1 MWRFGNTC
9 DYSEAGS
16 WRHDDFP
23 VISVTLCATRPIG
36 VPDRKQLG
44 PMRAV
49 RLCGRILAMM
59 VGVTCGGC
67 AVMPTSGPASDA
79 VRSGSPDVGS
89 LPYAFVK
96 VTPQVSATLARNA
109 PRLLTSMADRR
120 VPQEIRFGVGD
131 IVGVTI
137 FEASSGGLF
146 IPAEAGVRPG
156 NFITLPNQAVD
167 HDGNISIPYA
177 GAIRAKGLTPTEVQ
191 KAIVETTRNRAIDP
205 QAVVTLVE
213 QRTSLISV
221 LGDVNAPARFPASAA
236 GERILDAITRAGGPR
251 SQGFDSWVMLERG
264 GRREIVP
271 FGALVYEPSNNVYV
285 HPNDTIYLYR
295 EPQTFVAFGAVGGLG
310 GAQGQYSFDA
320 WRLSLAEAV
329 AKANGLAQALADPAS
344 VFLYRGETR
353 AVAEQLGVD
362 CSRFEGPII
371 PIIYNVNLRDPA
383 AYFLATTFQMRNKD
397 VLYVSNATTVEVAKV
412 LEFLRLITATVNDP
426 IIAATNVYTL
436 KNLASGAAS
445 AATFNVAPPVH

>member
-1 MWRFGNTC
+1 
-9 DYSEAGS
+9 
-16 WRHDDFP
+16 
-23 VISVTLCATRPIG
+23 
-36 VPDRKQLG
+36 
-44 PMRAV
+44 
-49 RLCGRILAMM
+49 
-59 VGVTCGGC
+59 
-67 AVMPTSGPASDA
+67 
-79 VRSGSPDVGS
+79 
-89 LPYAFVK
+89 
-96 VTPQVSATLARNA
+96 
-109 PRLLTSMADRR
+109 MADRR

-191 KAIVETTRNRAIDP
+191 KAIVETIRNRAIDP

-221 LGDVNAPARFPASAA
+221 LGDVNTPARFPASAA
-236 GERILDAITRAGGPR
+236 GERILDAITRAGGPK
-251 SQGFDSWVMLERG
+251 SQGFDTWVMLERR
-264 GRREIVP
+264 GRRETVP
-271 FGALVYEPSNNVYV
+271 FGALVYDPSNNVYV
-285 HPNDTIYLYR
+285 HPDDTIYLYR
-295 EPQTFVAFGAVGGLG
+295 EPQTFVAFGAVGGLT
-310 GAQGQYSFDA
+310 GAQGQYNFDA
-320 WRLSLAEAV
+320 WRVSLAEAV
-329 AKANGLAQALADPAS
+329 AKANGLTQALADPAS

-383 AYFLATTFQMRNKD
+383 AYFLATAFQMRNKD

-445 AATFNVAPPVH
+445 AATFNIAPPVH

>member
-1 MWRFGNTC
+1 M
-9 DYSEAGS
+9 S
-16 WRHDDFP
+16 
-23 VISVTLCATRPIG
+23 
-36 VPDRKQLG
+36 
-44 PMRAV
+44 
-49 RLCGRILAMM
+49 
-59 VGVTCGGC
+59 
-67 AVMPTSGPASDA
+67 
-79 VRSGSPDVGS
+79 
-89 LPYAFVK
+89 
-96 VTPQVSATLARNA
+96 
-109 PRLLTSMADRR
+109 DRR
-120 VPQEIRFGVGD
+120 VPREIRFGVGD

-137 FEASSGGLF
+137 FEATSGGLF

-177 GAIRAKGLTPTEVQ
+177 GVIRAKGRTPTEVQ
-191 KAIVETTRNRAIDP
+191 KAIVETIRNRAIDP
-205 QAVVTLVE
+205 QAVVTLVD

-221 LGDVNAPARFPASAA
+221 LGDVNTPARFPASAA

-251 SQGFDSWVMLERG
+251 SQGFDSWVMLERD
-264 GRREIVP
+264 GRRETVP

-285 HPNDTIYLYR
+285 HANDTVYLYR
-295 EPQTFVAFGAVGGLG
+295 EPQTFVAFGAVGN
-310 GAQGQYSFDA
+310 GAQGQFNFDA
-320 WRLSLAEAV
+320 WRISLAEAV
-329 AKANGLAQALADPAS
+329 AKANGLTLALADPGS

-412 LEFLRLITATVNDP
+412 LDFLRLITATANDP
-426 IIAATNVYTL
+426 IVAATNAYTL
-436 KNLASGAAS
+436 KNVASGAAS
-445 AATFNVAPPVH
+445 AATFNVSPPVR

>member
-79 VRSGSPDVGS
+79 VRSGSADVGS

-167 HDGNISIPYA
+167 HDGNISVPYA
-177 GAIRAKGLTPTEVQ
+177 GAIRAKGLTATEVQ
-191 KAIVETTRNRAIDP
+191 KAIVETIRNRAIDP

-221 LGDVNAPARFPASAA
+221 LGDVNTPARFPASAA
-236 GERILDAITRAGGPR
+236 GERILDAITRAGGPK

-295 EPQTFVAFGAVGGLG
+295 EPQTFVAFGAVGG
-310 GAQGQYSFDA
+310 
-320 WRLSLAEAV
+320 
-329 AKANGLAQALADPAS
+329 GLQRQ
-344 VFLYRGETR
+344 F
-353 AVAEQLGVD
+353 
-362 CSRFEGPII
+362 
-371 PIIYNVNLRDPA
+371 
-383 AYFLATTFQMRNKD
+383 
-397 VLYVSNATTVEVAKV
+397 
-412 LEFLRLITATVNDP
+412 
-426 IIAATNVYTL
+426 
-436 KNLASGAAS
+436 
-445 AATFNVAPPVH
+445 

>member
-1 MWRFGNTC
+1 
-9 DYSEAGS
+9 
-16 WRHDDFP
+16 
-23 VISVTLCATRPIG
+23 
-36 VPDRKQLG
+36 
-44 PMRAV
+44 
-49 RLCGRILAMM
+49 
-59 VGVTCGGC
+59 
-67 AVMPTSGPASDA
+67 MPTSGPASYDVISA
-79 VRSGSPDVGS
+79 SANVGS
-89 LPYAFVK
+89 LPYALVK
-96 VTPQVSATLARNA
+96 LSPEVAAVLARNA
-109 PRLLTSMADRR
+109 PRLSPSMANRR

-167 HDGNISIPYA
+167 HDGNISIPYG

-191 KAIVETTRNRAIDP
+191 KAIVETIRNRAIDP
-205 QAVVTLVE
+205 QAVVTLVD

-221 LGDVNAPARFPASAA
+221 LGDVNTPARFPASAA
-236 GERILDAITRAGGPR
+236 GERILDAITRAGGPK
-251 SQGFDSWVMLERG
+251 SQGFDSWVMLERA
-264 GRREIVP
+264 GRRDTVP

-295 EPQTFVAFGAVGGLG
+295 EPQTFVAFGAVGGGL
-310 GAQGQYSFDA
+310 QGQYLFDA
-320 WRLSLAEAV
+320 WRISLAEAV
-329 AKANGLAQALADPAS
+329 AKANGLSQLLADPAS

-371 PIIYNVNLRDPA
+371 PIIYNVNMRDPS

-412 LEFLRLITATVNDP
+412 LDFLRLVTATVNDP
-426 IIAATNVYTL
+426 IVAATNAYTL
-436 KNLASGAAS
+436 RNIVSGTAPAAIFN
-445 AATFNVAPPVH
+445 AAPHL